1 LQKSHKIGLVFQGNP
16 GFYQACSSKA
26 PHTTSLAG
34 TRTYD
39 HLMAHLRLA
48 CIAAGFNASAE
59 KGARENQR
67 IKKVLE

>member
-1 LQKSHKIGLVFQGNP
+1 LQKSHTKGLVFQSNP

-26 PHTTSLAG
+26 PHITSLAG

-39 HLMAHLRLA
+39 HLMVHLRRA

-59 KGARENQR
+59 KGGRENQR
-67 IKKVLE
+67 IKRGLE